1 MRKTNLLLL
10 LLSSILLSLPA
21 KGENGLDVATRV
33 NAWFMNYCPDP
44 AADTFVRNKKRPS
57 SLWTRAVYYEGLM
70 ALYELDPRPEY
81 RDYTLAWA
89 DAHRWTPRN
98 GITTRDADDYCCC
111 QTYIDMYR
119 LGYGTLDH
127 VIEHAN
133 NLLSD
138 STDDAWWWI
147 DAIQMGMPA
156 LYKLARTTGDK
167 RYADKAWRMYRYT
180 RDVQDGGL
188 RNPAN
193 GLWWRDRDFNPP
205 YQTPGGKE
213 CYWSRGDGWVVAAIC
228 RVLDEMQPSD
238 PHYNE
243 YVSDLISLLK
253 GLQPLQRE
261 DLFWNCSLADSTD
274 FGGKEVTGT
283 SLFIY
288 GYAWCVNRGLLPR
301 AEYEPLILSTW
312 DAMVRDCVH
321 PDGMLGY
328 QQGTGKEPKDSQPV
342 TYDRLPDFE
351 DYGVGCFLLC
361 AAEVQKLQSSAPIAQ
376 TNSLPGTRWWWQG
389 SAVDSAG
396 ITYQLTTMRNAG
408 IGAVEITPIYG
419 VKGNE
424 KNDIPYLSPRWMQML
439 AWCQSEGRRL
449 GVDIEMN
456 NGTGWPF
463 GGPEITPQYAAKK
476 AVFHEEGD
484 SIWYEVVP
492 TRQKVKRAAPGGE
505 GFVIDHFDRRSVEF
519 YLHKYDTAFA
529 RNGVAWPSVFFNDS
543 YEVYGADWTP
553 NMLPEFEARRGYR
566 LQDHFPAFLHE
577 DDPDHARVITD
588 YRETL
593 ADLLLENFAQVWV
606 NWCHRHGALVRN
618 QSHGSPANLLDMY
631 AAVDI
636 PEIEGFGLSDFGIRD
651 LRTDTLTRPNYS
663 DLSMLKY
670 PASVAH
676 FYGKPIVSAETF
688 TWLTEHWRTSLS
700 QCKPDFDLMMT
711 AGVNRCF
718 FHGTCYSPEEAPW
731 PGRLFYAA
739 MEMCPQNTIWRDLP
753 AFTAYM
759 NRVQAA
765 LQSGR
770 PDNDLLVYL
779 PVYDIWAEYPG
790 RLLMFD
796 IHKMDKVAP
805 RFIEA
810 VNRIVTAGYD
820 PDYVSDKM
828 IADIVGV
835 DAEGRLIT
843 PSGVTYG
850 ALVLPEVK
858 HLPAATAARLDSLRL
873 QGASIIVVSQ
883 PDDYDAALTAC
894 PKIHPDPLRLAGL
907 SVIRRVDE
915 NGNPFSFVANLTP
928 DTYQSEAIQLFSGES
943 GLLTMQGFERLSGLQ
958 GIYPSS
964 FDTVNLAANNKIG
977 YWSEQYPDSV
987 GTGRY
992 TLRTPRLRSPHGVL
1006 YIPDVR
1012 ESAHVYV
1019 NGHDAGVIFAAPFML
1034 DISRFLKRGRNTI
1047 VIDVTSL
1054 AANRVAAM
1062 DRRGEKWRIFK
1073 DANIANL
1080 KGGKISD
1087 YSHWDTMPCGLGPR
1101 VFLLQ

>member
-1 MRKTNLLLL
+1 
-10 LLSSILLSLPA
+10 
-21 KGENGLDVATRV
+21 
-33 NAWFMNYCPDP
+33 
-44 AADTFVRNKKRPS
+44 
-57 SLWTRAVYYEGLM
+57 M
-70 ALYELDPRPEY
+70 ALYQLNPQPEY

-89 DAHRWTPRN
+89 NAHHWTPRN
-98 GITTRDADDYCCC
+98 GVTTRDADDYCCC

-133 NLLSD
+133 RVVAD
-138 STDDAWWWI
+138 TTDDAWWWI

-156 LYKLARTTGDK
+156 FYKLTRTTGDS

-180 RDVQDGGL
+180 RDKQDGGL
-188 RNPAN
+188 RNPVN

-205 YQTPGGKE
+205 YTTPSGKE
-213 CYWSRGDGWVVAAIC
+213 CYWSRGDGWVVAALC
-228 RVLDEMQPSD
+228 RVLDEMRPTD
-238 PHYNE
+238 PHYQD
-243 YVSDLISLLK
+243 YVSDLLSLLE
-253 GLQPLQRE
+253 GLRPLQRE

-288 GYAWCVNRGLLPR
+288 GYAWCVNHGLLPY
-301 AEYEPLILSTW
+301 AEYESLIMNTW
-312 DAMVRDCVH
+312 NAMVRDCVH

-361 AAEVQKLQSSAPIAQ
+361 ATEVHKLQLNKRASAHI
-376 TNSLPGTRWWWQG
+376 NSQRANNREAINVTAKAGTRWWWQG

-396 ITYQLTTMRNAG
+396 ISYQLSELSRAG
-408 IGAVEITPIYG
+408 LGAVEITPIYG
-419 VKGNE
+419 VKDNE
-424 KNDIPYLSPRWMQML
+424 ANDIPYLSPRWMQML
-439 AWCQSEGRRL
+439 SWCQTEGQRL
-449 GVDIEMN
+449 GVEIEMN

-463 GGPEITPQYAAKK
+463 GGPEVTPEYAAKK
-476 AVFHEEGD
+476 VVFHEDGD
-484 SIWYEVVP
+484 SIWYDVVP

-505 GFVIDHFDRRSVEF
+505 GFVIDHFDRQAVEY
-519 YLHKYDTAFA
+519 YLHKFDTAFA
-529 RNGVAWPSVFFNDS
+529 HSGVAWPSVFFNDS

-553 NMLPEFEARRGYR
+553 DLLPEFEARRGYR
-566 LQDHFPAFLHE
+566 LQDYFHAFLHE
-577 DDPDHARVITD
+577 DDPEHARVIMD

-593 ADLLLENFAQVWV
+593 SDLLLENFAEVWV
-606 NWCHRHGALVRN
+606 QWCHSHGVLVRN

-676 FYGKPIVSAETF
+676 FYGKPLVSAETF

-718 FHGTCYSPEEAPW
+718 FHGTCYSPEDAPW

-753 AFTAYM
+753 AFTAYIE
-759 NRVQAA
+759 RVQSA

-770 PDNDLLVYL
+770 PDNDLLIYL
-779 PVYDIWAEYPG
+779 PVYDLWAEYPG

-805 RFIEA
+805 RFIAA
-810 VNRIVTAGYD
+810 VNSIVSAGYD
-820 PDYVSDKM
+820 PDYVSDRM
-828 IADIVGV
+828 IREIVGV
-835 DAEGRLIT
+835 DSLGRIIA

-850 ALVLPEVK
+850 ALVLPKVR
-858 HLPAATAARLDSLRL
+858 HLPQVTAARLASLEQ
-873 QGASIIVVSQ
+873 QGATIIRVAEGE
-883 PDDYDAALTAC
+883 DYATALTAC
-894 PKIHPDPLRLAGL
+894 AHIQPNPLRLAGL
-907 SVIRRVDE
+907 SVIRRVDDE
-915 NGNPFSFVANLTP
+915 GKPFSFVANLTP
-928 DTYQSEAIQLFSGES
+928 DTYTSDSIQLFSGES
-943 GLLTMQGFERLSGLQ
+943 GLLTLQGFERLSGLC
-958 GIYPSS
+958 GIYPTTM
-964 FDTVNLAANNKIG
+964 DTLDLAIGNKVG
-977 YWSEQYPDSV
+977 YWSQEYPDSV

-992 TLRTPRLRSPHGVL
+992 TLRTPRLKKTQGVL
-1006 YIPDVR
+1006 YLPEVR

-1019 NGHDAGVIFAAPFML
+1019 NGYDAGVIFAAPFML
-1034 DISRFLKRGRNTI
+1034 DISSYLKRGRNTI
-1047 VIDVTSL
+1047 VVDVTSL

-1062 DRRGEKWRIFK
+1062 DRRGEKWRVFK

-1080 KGGKISD
+1080 KGGKVSD
-1087 YSHWDTMPCGLGPR
+1087 YSHWDTMPCGLGNR
-1101 VFLLQ
+1101 VYLLNIP